1 MDRISQE
8 GTKMSLTALQLT
20 EFKVKKLQCMG
31 GEGRAAPYRI
41 TTYSG
46 MELGSTGEIM
56 EFIVEAGNDPSFEQR
71 AGNPL
76 VRGLSR
82 LISPFKRANRD

>member
-1 MDRISQE
+1 
-8 GTKMSLTALQLT
+8 MSLTALQLT
-20 EFKVKKLQCMG
+20 QFKVEKLQCMG

-56 EFIVEAGNDPSFEQR
+56 EFVVESGNDSAYEQSRVNVLLRGLHNLLSPR
-71 AGNPL
+71 AGKY
-76 VRGLSR
+76 RS
-82 LISPFKRANRD
+82 